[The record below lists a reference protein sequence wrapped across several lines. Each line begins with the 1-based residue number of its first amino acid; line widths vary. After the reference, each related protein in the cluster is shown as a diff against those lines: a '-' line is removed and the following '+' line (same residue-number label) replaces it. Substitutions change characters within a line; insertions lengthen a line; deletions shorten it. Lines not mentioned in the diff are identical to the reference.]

1 MNGEV
6 ISVERK
12 LAENW
17 LKIRLC
23 LFFSRNVFGVTLN
36 LSLKLW
42 IQQFPKKS
50 LLKEVS
56 KLKGRVTRFQTSP
69 FPPRFRINTTPSH
82 THAHTHTHTHS
93 RTHTRTHAQAHIH
106 NLTPQ
111 HATAHFMSKSQT
123 NTLLSFSVCV
133 AASLTKDLFSAR
145 IIHSLLTGTLSLFVS
160 FSLYDTLTPTPTHW
174 HTLVLSLTHASNSK
188 FSWKMII
195 LLRPLSFPQKINRL
209 PDNQVP
215 LFGKKYFETF

>member
-1 MNGEV
+1 MLSEISANDSVLDDAWLSNTHKNSLLASGLSFDRLIKDSLNVIESGKKMKTYYYWPWQSPSLSATKMNGEV

-82 THAHTHTHTHS
+82 THS
-93 RTHTRTHAQAHIH
+93 RTHTRTHALTHTHAHVH
-106 NLTPQ
+106 T
-111 HATAHFMSKSQT
+111 
-123 NTLLSFSVCV
+123 
-133 AASLTKDLFSAR
+133 R
-145 IIHSLLTGTLSLFVS
+145 
-160 FSLYDTLTPTPTHW
+160 TLTH
-174 HTLVLSLTHASNSK
+174 
-188 FSWKMII
+188 
-195 LLRPLSFPQKINRL
+195 
-209 PDNQVP
+209 
-215 LFGKKYFETF
+215 